1 MAEKAKARILVID
14 DEEPIRA
21 SLSEVLQD
29 EGYLPLLAESA
40 EEGFHLLKREEV
52 DLVLL
57 DIWLP
62 GMDGVTALKR
72 MKEEDPLLPVIV
84 ISGHGTIETAVKT
97 VKLGAYDFVEK
108 PISLDELLIRI
119 TNALEQSRLRK
130 ENLRLRER
138 MEEERTFI
146 AQSPAMQELLMQ
158 VEIVAPTDGWVL
170 LMGESGT
177 GKELVARQVH
187 ERSLRK
193 NGPFVEVNCAA
204 LPEERVEVELFGSEE
219 TTYEG
224 GKRVVKG
231 RFEQSSGG
239 SLFLDEVGDMSL
251 TTQAKVLRTLQ
262 ELAICRVGGS
272 EVIPLDLRVIAST
285 NKDLERAIKEG
296 RFREDL
302 FFRLNVVPITVPPLR
317 ERREDVIPLCEHF
330 LSFFCTRYGRSLKHL
345 SPRAEGMLK
354 GYSWPGNVRELKN
367 VMERLVIMVQEDEII
382 PSHLPLAIQQEVGE
396 GPGVLHDQPLKD
408 AKDAFERRYIIEQL
422 ERHNWNI
429 SHTAEALGIERSNL
443 YKKMKQLNIERR
455 AGQ

>member
-1 MAEKAKARILVID
+1 MTERAKGCILIVD
-14 DEEPIRA
+14 DEEPIRV

-29 EGYLPLLAESA
+29 EGYVPISAESA
-40 EEGFHLLKREEV
+40 EEGFEILEREQV

-62 GMDGVTALKR
+62 GMDGVTALQR
-72 MKEEDPLLPVIV
+72 IKETDPLMPVIV

-119 TNALEQSRLRK
+119 SNALEQSRLRR

-138 MEEERTFI
+138 MEEERVFI
-146 AQSPAMQELLMQ
+146 AQSPAMQELLRQ

-187 ERSLRK
+187 DRSLRRD
-193 NGPFVEVNCAA
+193 GPFVEVNCAA

-219 TTYEG
+219 VADDGTR
-224 GKRVVKG
+224 RVVKG

-262 ELAICRVGGS
+262 ELAICRVGS
-272 EVIPLDLRVIAST
+272 KETIPLDLRVIAST
-285 NKDLERAIKEG
+285 NKDLERAIQEG

-317 ERREDVIPLCEHF
+317 ERREDIVPLCEHF
-330 LSFFCTRYGRSLKHL
+330 ISFFCTKYGRGLKRL
-345 SPRAEGMLK
+345 SPKAEALLI

-367 VMERLVIMVQEDEII
+367 VMERLVIMVPEDEIL
-382 PSHLPLAIQQEVGE
+382 PKHLPLVIQQRGE
-396 GPGVLHDQPLKD
+396 EGYRLSYNQPLRD
-408 AKDAFERRYIIEQL
+408 AKDAFEREYIIKQL

-443 YKKMKQLNIERR
+443 YKKMRQLKIERR
-455 AGQ
+455 

>member
-1 MAEKAKARILVID
+1 MGREGERILIID
-14 DEEPIRA
+14 DEAPIRD
-21 SLSEVLQD
+21 SLFEVLQD
-29 EGYLPLLAESA
+29 EGYIPLTAETA
-40 EEGFHLLKREEV
+40 EEGFEILKDGGV
-52 DLVLL
+52 NLVLL

-62 GMDGVTALKR
+62 GMDGVTALQK
-72 MKEEDPLLPVIV
+72 MKEQDPLLPVIV

-119 TNALEQSRLRK
+119 SNALEQSRLRR
-130 ENLRLRER
+130 ENLKLKER

-146 AQSPAMQELLMQ
+146 AQSPAMQELLRQ

-193 NGPFVEVNCAA
+193 EGPFVEVNCAA
-204 LPEERVEVELFGSEE
+204 LPEERVEVELFGREE
-219 TTYEG
+219 EDEEG
-224 GKRVVKG
+224 NKRITKG

-251 TTQAKVLRTLQ
+251 STQAKVLRTLQ
-262 ELAICRVGGS
+262 ELAICRVGS
-272 EVIPLDLRVIAST
+272 KEIIPLDLRIIAST
-285 NKDLERAIKEG
+285 NKDLEKAIKEG

-317 ERREDVIPLCEHF
+317 DRREDIMPLCHHF
-330 LSFFCTRYGRSLKHL
+330 VSFFCSKYGRNLK
-345 SPRAEGMLK
+345 SFTPQAEALLVR
-354 GYSWPGNVRELKN
+354 YSWPGNVRELKN
-367 VMERLVIMVQEDEII
+367 VMERLVIMVQEEEIA
-382 PSHLPLAIQQEVGE
+382 PTHLPLAIQQQEGE
-396 GPGVLHDQPLKD
+396 GYQPAEDQPLRD
-408 AKDAFERRYIIEQL
+408 AKDAFERDYIIKQL
-422 ERHNWNI
+422 EKHNWNI

-455 AGQ
+455 

>member
-1 MAEKAKARILVID
+1 MDKTRILIVD

-29 EGYLPLLAESA
+29 EGYLPVAVESA
-40 EEGFHLLKREEV
+40 EEGLELLRSQKV

-62 GMDGVTALKR
+62 GMDGVTALQK
-72 MKEEDPLLPVIV
+72 MKEDDPLLPVIV

-119 TNALEQSRLRK
+119 SNALEQSRLRR
-130 ENLRLRER
+130 ENLRLKAR

-146 AQSPAMQELLMQ
+146 AKSKAMQELLRQ

-193 NGPFVEVNCAA
+193 EGPFVEVNCAA
-204 LPEERVEVELFGSEE
+204 LPEERVEIELFGSEE
-219 TTYEG
+219 IAEDGT
-224 GKRVVKG
+224 KKIVKG

-251 TTQAKVLRTLQ
+251 AIQAKVLRTLQ
-262 ELAICRVGGS
+262 ELAVCRVGS
-272 EVIPLDLRVIAST
+272 KEVVPLDLRIIAST
-285 NKDLERAIKEG
+285 NKDLEKAIQEG
-296 RFREDL
+296 LFREDL
-302 FFRLNVVPITVPPLR
+302 FFRLNVVPIRVPPLR
-317 ERREDVIPLCEHF
+317 ERREDIMPLCEHF
-330 LSFFCTRYGRSLKHL
+330 VSFFCTKYGRRLKHIT
-345 SPRAEGMLK
+345 PAAEKLLV

-367 VMERLVIMVQEDEII
+367 VMERLIIMVQEDEIE
-382 PSHLPLAIQQEVGE
+382 PRHLPLAIQQQDGE
-396 GPGVLHDQPLKD
+396 GYSLYDDRPLRD
-408 AKDAFERRYIIEQL
+408 AKDAFEREYILKQL
-422 ERHNWNI
+422 EKHNWNI

-455 AGQ
+455 

>member
-1 MAEKAKARILVID
+1 MTERDRECILIVD
-14 DEEPIRA
+14 DEEPIRT

-29 EGYLPLLAESA
+29 EGYVPITAKSA
-40 EEGFHLLKREEV
+40 EEGFEILEKQHV

-62 GMDGVTALKR
+62 GMDGVTALQKL
-72 MKEEDPLLPVIV
+72 KNDDPLLPVIV

-119 TNALEQSRLRK
+119 SNASEQSRLRH
-130 ENLRLRER
+130 ENLRLKEQ

-146 AQSPAMQELLMQ
+146 ANSPSMQELLRQ

-177 GKELVARQVH
+177 GKELVAKQVH
-187 ERSLRK
+187 ERSLRR
-193 NGPFVEVNCAA
+193 NGSFVEVNCAA
-204 LPEERVEVELFGSEE
+204 LPEERVEIELFGSIEE
-219 TTYEG
+219 LGDGTR
-224 GKRVVKG
+224 KIKKG

-239 SLFLDEVGDMSL
+239 SLFLDEVGDMSPS
-251 TTQAKVLRTLQ
+251 TQAKVLRTLQ
-262 ELAICRVGGS
+262 ELAICRVGS
-272 EVIPLDLRVIAST
+272 KEIIPLDLRIISST
-285 NKDLERAIKEG
+285 NKDLEKAIQEG

-317 ERREDVIPLCEHF
+317 ERREDITPLCEHF
-330 LSFFCTRYGRSLKHL
+330 ISFFCTKYGRKLKRIT
-345 SPRAEGMLK
+345 PQAERLLV

-367 VMERLVIMVQEDEII
+367 VMERLVIMVPEEDIV
-382 PSHLPLAIQQEVGE
+382 PHHLPLAIQQHEGE
-396 GPGVLHDQPLKD
+396 EYSLSDDQPLRD
-408 AKDAFERRYIIEQL
+408 AKDAFERDYIIKQL
-422 ERHNWNI
+422 DKHNWNI

-443 YKKMKQLNIERR
+443 YKKMRQLNIERR
-455 AGQ
+455 

>member
-1 MAEKAKARILVID
+1 
-14 DEEPIRA
+14 
-21 SLSEVLQD
+21 
-29 EGYLPLLAESA
+29 
-40 EEGFHLLKREEV
+40 
-52 DLVLL
+52 VLL

-62 GMDGVTALKR
+62 GMDGVTALQK
-72 MKEEDPLLPVIV
+72 MKDQDPMLPVIV

-97 VKLGAYDFVEK
+97 VKMGAYDFVEK

-119 TNALEQSRLRK
+119 SNALEQSRLQR
-130 ENLRLRER
+130 ENLKLKER

-146 AQSPAMQELLMQ
+146 AQSPSMQELLKQ

-193 NGPFVEVNCAA
+193 DGPFVEVNCAA
-204 LPEERVEVELFGSEE
+204 LPEERVEVELFGSEKE
-219 TTYEG
+219 EEDGKKRTT
-224 GKRVVKG
+224 RG

-251 TTQAKVLRTLQ
+251 QTQAKVLRTLQ
-262 ELAICRVGGS
+262 ELAICRVGS
-272 EVIPLDLRVIAST
+272 KEIIPLDLRIIAST
-285 NKDLERAIKEG
+285 NKDLEKAIKEG

-317 ERREDVIPLCEHF
+317 DRREDIIPLCQHF
-330 LSFFCTRYGRSLKHL
+330 VSFFCAKYGRKLKRFTTQTEAL
-345 SPRAEGMLK
+345 LT

-367 VMERLVIMVQEDEII
+367 VMERVVIMVQEEEIA
-382 PSHLPLAIQQEVGE
+382 PRHLPLAIQQQEGE
-396 GPGVLHDQPLKD
+396 GYLPSEDQPLRD
-408 AKDAFERRYIIEQL
+408 AKDAFEREYIIKQL
-422 ERHNWNI
+422 EKHNWNI

-455 AGQ
+455 